1 MSERII
7 LMRQRI
13 QASFILKKKRKWK
26 ELQLKGKGR
35 QQSSWSHLGFK
46 DNRLLGVTWT
56 SRRHNISLFLSLIT
70 WARSQGLCKTSNC

>member
-13 QASFILKKKRKWK
+13 QASFILKKKGKWK

-35 QQSSWSHLGFK
+35 QQSSWSHLDFK
-46 DNRLLGVTWT
+46 ET
-56 SRRHNISLFLSLIT
+56 
-70 WARSQGLCKTSNC
+70 